1 MASYIQ
7 VGCFSCQQGG
17 PKVGGRNGP
26 QKGKVVGPGLHGKG
40 KIFELL
46 FSRFPTLAIK
56 QCIGHKSQCWKP
68 RCYPRLL
75 SKLQLRKP
83 EINV

>member
-17 PKVGGRNGP
+17 SKVGGRNGL

-40 KIFELL
+40 KVFELL
-46 FSRFPTLAIK
+46 SSRFPTLATK
-56 QCIGHKSQCWKP
+56 
-68 RCYPRLL
+68 
-75 SKLQLRKP
+75 
-83 EINV
+83 